1 MWNRNGGPGARTVVR
16 GVRALD
22 RKRVYPPIPRPGA
35 LRSQIDA
42 EVAGN
47 LPVRRRMA
55 APGANER
62 FVTGDRR
69 DLAGNGWTRNI

>member
-22 RKRVYPPIPRPGA
+22 RKRVYPPIPRPRA
-35 LRSQIDA
+35 LRSKIDT

-62 FVTGDRR
+62 FVTDDRG
-69 DLAGNGWTRNI
+69 DLAGYGWARGI